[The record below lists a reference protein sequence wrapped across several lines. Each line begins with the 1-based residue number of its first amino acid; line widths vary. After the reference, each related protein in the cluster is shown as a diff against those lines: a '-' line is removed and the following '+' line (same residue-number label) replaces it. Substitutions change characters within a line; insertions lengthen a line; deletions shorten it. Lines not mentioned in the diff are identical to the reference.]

1 MSNKLNILSV
11 ISDLRIKSRLMLG
24 FGVVCGILVISIGIT
39 LVQLKTIDEHIL
51 RIDQLRV
58 PSASA
63 STSLAK
69 NIYASL
75 ATLRGYMLTGN
86 AKFKKQRADVWA
98 DIENLEKTMN
108 GFSKDWTNP
117 DNVTAWAKFKATMG
131 EFKTAQATVE
141 NIAHTPEQYP
151 ATVVLTTDAMPKAS
165 VMFTKITELIDME
178 GQMPATIERKR
189 LLGIMADVRGTLG
202 LGLANIRAF
211 LLTGDS
217 DYKDK
222 FDKLWAKN
230 ERRFGDLK
238 KAAGLLG
245 SKQSLAFKIFSK
257 QRAEFNALPAK
268 MFDIRG
274 SEQWNMAN
282 YLLVKEAAPRAGIL
296 LKILVGT
303 DGKSGM
309 VSDQKK
315 SLSDDAALALESSDN
330 LIVLLWI
337 LLAVGLVLSLA
348 IVIMVAGSITKPISA
363 MTKSMADL
371 AEGDTSI
378 EIPGLDRKDEVG
390 EMAKSVNVF
399 KQNALERL
407 RLEEESES
415 NRIIQEEAEKKRAA
429 EQKASEE
436 KKLVED
442 RKLEKEAEAKRR
454 ADRLE
459 MARRFEESVGGVLDT
474 VSSAATEL
482 NATSESMSSSA
493 NSMKQESLS
502 ASAAT
507 TQAGENVQLVAS
519 ASEEMTASVQEI
531 SVQIGNASN
540 ASKNALNSVNN
551 ASKRVTEMA
560 HSSEK
565 INEVISLI
573 NDIAEQTNLLALN
586 ATIEAA
592 RAGEAGKGFAVVAS
606 EVKNLASQTASAT
619 EEIRKQINDMQETT
633 SDTVSA
639 VQEISSTISE
649 LDEISSSIAASVE
662 QQAMAMQEISR
673 NSMQA
678 ATGTEAAAENVN
690 NVSQLA
696 EETGN
701 AASDVL
707 TASNELSGQASTLK
721 LAVDEFLTEIRT
733 G

>member
-1 MSNKLNILSV
+1 MGNKFNILSFV
-11 ISDLRIKSRLMLG
+11 SNLKIKTRLILG
-24 FGVVCGILVISIGIT
+24 FGSVCGILAISIGIT
-39 LVQLKTIDEHIL
+39 LVQLKTIDQHTL
-51 RIDQLRV
+51 LIDHLRV
-58 PSASA
+58 PSTTA

-75 ATLRGYMLTGN
+75 ASLRGYMLTGKE
-86 AKFKKQRADVWA
+86 KFKKQRANVWT
-98 DIENLEKTMN
+98 DIEALEKTMD
-108 GFSKDWTNP
+108 GLSKKWTNP
-117 DNVTAWAKFKATMG
+117 GNVTAWEKFKKTMG

-141 NIAHTPEQYP
+141 NISHTPEQYP
-151 ATVVLTTDAMPKAS
+151 ANVVLTTGAIPKAS
-165 VMFTKITELIDME
+165 IMFAKITELIDME
-178 GQMPATIERKR
+178 GQMPATVERKQ

-217 DYKDK
+217 NYKDK
-222 FDKLWAKN
+222 FNKLWVKN
-230 ERRFGDLK
+230 ERRFRDLK
-238 KAAGLLG
+238 KAATLLG
-245 SKQSLAFKIFSK
+245 PKQSMAFKVFAK
-257 QRAEFNALPAK
+257 QRAEFNSLPSK
-268 MFDIRG
+268 MFDLRG

-282 YLLVKEAAPRAGIL
+282 YLLVKEAAPRASTL
-296 LKILVGT
+296 LKILVGI
-303 DGKSGM
+303 DGKGGI
-309 VSDQKK
+309 VADQQKL
-315 SLSDDAALALESSDN
+315 LSNDVAVAIENSND

-348 IVIMVAGSITKPISA
+348 IVIIIAGSITKPISA
-363 MTKSMADL
+363 MTKSMAGL
-371 AEGDTSI
+371 AEGDTSA
-378 EIPGLDRKDEVG
+378 EIPGLGRQDEVG
-390 EMAKSVNVF
+390 EMAKSVDVF
-399 KQNALERL
+399 KQNALKRL
-407 RLEEESES
+407 RLEEEVES
-415 NRIIQEEAEKKRAA
+415 SRITQEKAEKQRAAEKKSTDER
-429 EQKASEE
+429 
-436 KKLVED
+436 KLIED
-442 RKLEKEAEAKRR
+442 RRIEKEAEEKRM
-454 ADRLE
+454 ADRLK

-502 ASAAT
+502 ASTAT

-519 ASEEMTASVQEI
+519 ASEEMTASVREI
-531 SVQIGNASN
+531 SAQIGNASN

-551 ASKRVTEMA
+551 ASTRVTEMA
-560 HSSEK
+560 NSSEK
-565 INEVISLI
+565 INEVILLI

-606 EVKNLASQTASAT
+606 EVKSLASQTASAT

-639 VQEISSTISE
+639 VQEISATISE
-649 LDEISSSIAASVE
+649 LDEISSSIASAVE
-662 QQAMAMQEISR
+662 QQASAMQEISR

-721 LAVDEFLTEIRT
+721 LAVDEFLTEIRN

>member
-1 MSNKLNILSV
+1 MSNKFNILSAF
-11 ISDLRIKSRLMLG
+11 SNLKIKSRLMFG
-24 FGVVCGILVISIGIT
+24 FGSVCGILIVSIGIT
-39 LVQLKTIDEHIL
+39 LFQLKTIDEHTRL
-51 RIDQLRV
+51 IDHLRV
-58 PSASA
+58 PSTTA

-75 ATLRGYMLTGN
+75 ASLRGYMLTGN
-86 AKFKKQRADVWA
+86 KKFKKQRLDVWT
-98 DIENLEKTMN
+98 DIEGLEKSMD
-108 GFSKDWTNP
+108 GLSKKWTNP

-131 EFKTAQATVE
+131 EFKMAQRTVE

-151 ATVVLTTDAMPKAS
+151 ATVVLTNEAMPKAS
-165 VMFTKITELIDME
+165 IMFAKITELIDME
-178 GQMPATIERKR
+178 GQMPATVERKR

-202 LGLANIRAF
+202 LGLANIRAY

-217 DYKDK
+217 NYKDK
-222 FDKLWAKN
+222 FNKLWAKN
-230 ERRFGDLK
+230 ERRFRDLK
-238 KAAGLLG
+238 KAATLLG
-245 SKQSLAFKIFSK
+245 PKQSVAFKVFSK
-257 QRAEFNALPAK
+257 QRAEFNSLPSK

-296 LKILVGT
+296 LKILVGIN
-303 DGKSGM
+303 GKGGI
-309 VSDQKK
+309 VANQQKL
-315 SLSDDAALALESSDN
+315 LSYDVAEALEHSND
-330 LIVLLWI
+330 LITLLWG

-348 IVIMVAGSITKPISA
+348 VAISIAGSITKPISA
-363 MTKSMADL
+363 MTKSMMDL
-371 AEGDTSI
+371 AEGDTST
-378 EIPGLDRKDEVG
+378 EIPGLDRQDEVG
-390 EMAKSVNVF
+390 KMAKSVDVF

-407 RLEEESES
+407 RLEEEAKLS
-415 NRIIQEEAEKKRAA
+415 RAAQEKAEKRRAAEKKEADER
-429 EQKASEE
+429 
-436 KKLVED
+436 KLLED
-442 RKLEKEAEAKRR
+442 RRIEKEAEEKRK
-454 ADRLE
+454 ADRLK

-519 ASEEMTASVQEI
+519 ASEEMTASVREI
-531 SVQIGNASN
+531 SAQIGNASN

-551 ASKRVTEMA
+551 ASTRVTEMA
-560 HSSEK
+560 NSSEK
-565 INEVISLI
+565 INEVILLI

-606 EVKNLASQTASAT
+606 EVKSLASQTASAT

-649 LDEISSSIAASVE
+649 LDEISSSIASAVE
-662 QQAMAMQEISR
+662 QQASAMQEISR

-721 LAVDEFLTEIRT
+721 LAVDEFLAEIRN

>member
-1 MSNKLNILSV
+1 MNDKFNILSV
-11 ISDLRIKSRLMLG
+11 ISNLKIKNRLMLA
-24 FGVVCGILVISIGIT
+24 FGSVCGILAISIGIT
-39 LVQLKTIDEHIL
+39 IIQLKTIDEHIL
-51 RIDQLRV
+51 LIDRLRV
-58 PSASA
+58 PSTTAS
-63 STSLAK
+63 SSLAK

-75 ATLRGYMLTGN
+75 ASLRGYILTGN
-86 AKFKKQRADVWA
+86 EKFKKQRADVWT
-98 DIENLEKTMN
+98 DIDNLEKTMDVLSN
-108 GFSKDWTNP
+108 NWTNP
-117 DNVTAWAKFKATMG
+117 ENITAWTKFKTTLDKF
-131 EFKTAQATVE
+131 EIAQTTVE
-141 NIAHTPEQYP
+141 NIAHTPEQFP
-151 ATVVLTTDAMPKAS
+151 ATVTLTNQAMPRAS
-165 VMFTKITELIDME
+165 IMFTKITMLIDME
-178 GQMPATIERKR
+178 GQMPATVERKR

-211 LLTGDS
+211 LLTGDNK
-217 DYKDK
+217 YKEK
-222 FDKLWAKN
+222 FNKLWAKN
-230 ERRFGDLK
+230 ERRFKDLK
-238 KAAGLLG
+238 NAAYLLG
-245 SKQSLAFKIFSK
+245 PKQSLAFKIFSK
-257 QRAEFNALPAK
+257 QRAEFNPLPAK
-268 MFDIRG
+268 MFKTRK
-274 SEQWNMAN
+274 SEKWNMAN
-282 YLLVKEAAPRAGIL
+282 YLLVKEAAPRASIL

-303 DGKSGM
+303 NGKDGM
-309 VSDQKK
+309 VADQQRL
-315 SLSDDAALALESSDN
+315 LSNNVIEALESSDN
-330 LIVLLWI
+330 LMVLLWV
-337 LLAVGLVLSLA
+337 LLAVGLLLSLA
-348 IVIMVAGSITKPISA
+348 IVIIVAGSITNPISA

-371 AEGDTSI
+371 AKGDTSL

-390 EMAKSVNVF
+390 EMAKSVDVF

-407 RLEEESES
+407 RLEEEAES
-415 NRIIQEEAEKKRAA
+415 NRIIQEETEKKRAT
-429 EQKASEE
+429 EKNVTEE

-442 RKLEKEAEAKRR
+442 RRLEKEAEAKRK

-493 NSMKQESLS
+493 SSMKQESVS

-531 SVQIGNASN
+531 STQIGNASH
-540 ASKNALNSVNN
+540 ASKNALDSVNN
-551 ASKRVTEMA
+551 ASTRVTEMA
-560 HSSEK
+560 KSSEK
-565 INEVISLI
+565 INEVILLI

-606 EVKNLASQTASAT
+606 EVKSLASQTASAT
-619 EEIRKQINDMQETT
+619 DEIRKQINDMQATT
-633 SDTVSA
+633 SHTVTA
-639 VQEISSTISE
+639 VQEISTTISD

-721 LAVDEFLTEIRT
+721 LAVDEFLTEIRN